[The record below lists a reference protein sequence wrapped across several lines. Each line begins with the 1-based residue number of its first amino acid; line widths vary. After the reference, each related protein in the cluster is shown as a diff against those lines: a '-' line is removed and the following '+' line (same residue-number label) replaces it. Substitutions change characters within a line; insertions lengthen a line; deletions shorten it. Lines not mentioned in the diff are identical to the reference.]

1 MLVCSENTKEI
12 SGSLCRLFFY

>member
-12 SGSLCRLFFY
+12 SGSLDFFY